1 MEELVVG
8 IKDVVVVV
16 GFAPKVIPPVVGWAN
31 VVTAVEVGKA
41 ADPSVNPP
49 CGCEVAKKMF
59 SERFCN

>member
-8 IKDVVVVV
+8 IKDVVIVVD
-16 GFAPKVIPPVVGWAN
+16 FSPKVIPPVVGWAD
-31 VVTAVEVGKA
+31 VATAVEVGKA

-59 SERFCN
+59 IKQFCN